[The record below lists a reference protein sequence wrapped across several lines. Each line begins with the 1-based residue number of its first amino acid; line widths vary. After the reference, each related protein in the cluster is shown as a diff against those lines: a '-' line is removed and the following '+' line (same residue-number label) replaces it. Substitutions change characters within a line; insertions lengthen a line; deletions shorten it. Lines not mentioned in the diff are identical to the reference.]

1 MGLLNKNT
9 FIKIV
14 SVLCSACLILFPVF
28 ISFAYVY
35 LPRRVDKFTIFCI
48 MQSNKIEMMEY
59 LKNVSSEYYILLIL
73 CMLLVLALCFFL
85 VKNTFVCSDIF
96 RKSAYVFPVIFLF
109 CLIPAFSLY
118 SLNVYYLENLT
129 YFKRIYERE
138 KLNLDKLQ
146 AQAEKA
152 IGFHVVVVGESAS
165 SEHWGLYGYSRNTNP
180 LLTEIIKQNPNKAVV
195 VKNAY
200 SSEKLTEFALSYALT
215 ERNQYNQKPVDK
227 AYSII
232 DVLNKAGVNTYWI
245 SNQGRIQNMMT
256 SFTQIAT
263 SAKYSYFLNNTYMV
277 KFGEDRPKDG
287 VILKALKQIDF
298 KDNSVVFIHLEGS
311 HNPYKVRYGK
321 KFQQYKGNNV
331 IDEYDN
337 SILYTDY
344 ILASIYKF
352 FKKKADTFTYFSDH
366 GEVPGVDRTM
376 FKTGMFKIPFLVVF
390 KKNIGGGTRF
400 AVNNTEDKPFTNDF
414 IYDTL
419 VGLFNIKTENY
430 NKNFDYSSRFYKF
443 TKDENLLV
451 NSGRNTLADIK
462 KHIFY
467 QQLPLDIFFKSK
479 KLGFHTRNL
488 SAVKNGVRYSENK
501 EVLMEFIL
509 KSKKDLSVHIKGKP
523 YLSFDK
529 KQDIIVYANQDK
541 IKEFTFNNQSK
552 VTDLD
557 FIIPNKYI
565 KSDGKL
571 LLKFVIKNPVQP
583 KDVQYWYDLIVYGY
597 IFEKMS
603 ITENG

>member
-1 MGLLNKNT
+1 MCLR
-9 FIKIV
+9 KI
-14 SVLCSACLILFPVF
+14 S
-28 ISFAYVY
+28 
-35 LPRRVDKFTIFCI
+35 
-48 MQSNKIEMMEY
+48 
-59 LKNVSSEYYILLIL
+59 
-73 CMLLVLALCFFL
+73 
-85 VKNTFVCSDIF
+85 
-96 RKSAYVFPVIFLF
+96 
-109 CLIPAFSLY
+109 
-118 SLNVYYLENLT
+118 
-129 YFKRIYERE
+129 
-138 KLNLDKLQ
+138 
-146 AQAEKA
+146 
-152 IGFHVVVVGESAS
+152 
-165 SEHWGLYGYSRNTNP
+165 
-180 LLTEIIKQNPNKAVV
+180 
-195 VKNAY
+195 
-200 SSEKLTEFALSYALT
+200 
-215 ERNQYNQKPVDK
+215 
-227 AYSII
+227 
-232 DVLNKAGVNTYWI
+232 
-245 SNQGRIQNMMT
+245 
-256 SFTQIAT
+256 
-263 SAKYSYFLNNTYMV
+263 
-277 KFGEDRPKDG
+277 
-287 VILKALKQIDF
+287 
-298 KDNSVVFIHLEGS
+298 
-311 HNPYKVRYGK
+311 
-321 KFQQYKGNNV
+321 
-331 IDEYDN
+331 
-337 SILYTDY
+337 
-344 ILASIYKF
+344 
-352 FKKKADTFTYFSDH
+352 
-366 GEVPGVDRTM
+366 
-376 FKTGMFKIPFLVVF
+376 
-390 KKNIGGGTRF
+390 GGGNRF

-443 TKDENLLV
+443 TKDENLLI